1 MQEKNRKRKKIK
13 VIKNKNRI
21 VTLENDQKEVQ
32 QSWQKFVAKGAKRS
46 LAGMTK
52 SSQFTTAELAT
63 EGKLGVQNSGK
74 GMTSFDNRKKHKFDL
89 SNV

>member
-1 MQEKNRKRKKIK
+1 MRKRKKIK

-21 VTLENDQKEVQ
+21 ATLENEVKEVQ
-32 QSWQKFVAKGAKRS
+32 QNWQKFVNKGTKRS
-46 LAGMTK
+46 LVGLNK
-52 SSQFTTAELAT
+52 SSMFTTNDLST

-89 SNV
+89 SSV